1 MIKIPSYRDA
11 FGGMV
16 KHPNLKIIQGD
27 SGIANIPTSSTINST
42 TVAASVVVRGYDAD
56 ATTLPLHVGGVTL
69 GIAGGGTDPLLA
81 QPALGNGTTDVSLT
95 GQASNYYIDSGTT
108 VGNIGTNDPK
118 FKVIGKV
125 TGTTSVIAAKRNGAV
140 GWEIGIDASDRMYC
154 TIDDG
159 VGSAT
164 IVSAALEIGTFID
177 ADLYLDRSGSGQW
190 YVDNAASG
198 SPVVISGAALTLDSA
213 TSLSIL
219 ADSGGNSPTDF
230 GLVYFSLT
238 NSAAWFSTHLNAT
251 DHATDFYKWSG
262 LYPKRATGTALP
274 TFYTRAGS
282 ATAEKWNGTAYDI
295 LNCGAG
301 VPRVDWQSNGFKG
314 MIIEPGAV
322 TNLFQYSEDS
332 TQWTAIDAGDVFG
345 AAAGKAPNRED
356 TLVSLT
362 ADSTDGQHG
371 GIESDNPTLTAANYT
386 YSRYFLKGDND
397 LIWLEDTTVANT
409 QTWFNLAT
417 GAVGTNIGS
426 AVVDTHIKGPF
437 YSDLGDI
444 YRVGIT
450 ILGTAAAHTFNWGSS
465 VTDGD
470 ETFPGDGATVNC
482 YTWGAQCVVGNLM
495 SSYIATTGATV
506 TRPADSL
513 QYNGDNVT
521 AGQGAFVA
529 DVLID
534 DFETSTNLRIFTLDD
549 GSNQN
554 WIGSYVNTSDT
565 PAFLG
570 VNTGG
575 VEWNIGGNDDI
586 TDGDAHKIRCI
597 WETNNAKQYVDGAL
611 DGTPDTSNTPPTGIT
626 AVNIGQYWDA
636 SQSLNG
642 RIRNIQ
648 IWPWAEENLG

>member
-1 MIKIPSYRDA
+1 M
-11 FGGMV
+11 
-16 KHPNLKIIQGD
+16 IQGD
-27 SGIANIPTSSTINST
+27 SGIANIPTLSTINST

-238 NSAAWFSTHLNAT
+238 HSAAWFSTHLNAT

-282 ATAEKWNGTAYDI
+282 AYATKWNGSSYDM
-295 LNCGAG
+295 LNCAAG
-301 VPRVDWQSNGFKG
+301 VPRVDHVLDDSSAAFKG
-314 MIIEPGAV
+314 MLIEPAA
-322 TNLFQYSEDS
+322 TNLFTYSNDINNAAWVKVRSTVDTSAGTTTPDS
-332 TQWTAIDAGDVFG
+332 NIDYQGIVASSDASTTHHVSDSVTTTAVDYCFSGIFKQGDQPAIKLNNFTTGAFG
-345 AAAGKAPNRED
+345 FFD
-356 TLVSLT
+356 L
-362 ADSTDGQHG
+362 TDGTIG
-371 GIESDNPTLTAANYT
+371 TNSGLTDYGSVN
-386 YSRYFLKGDND
+386 LGGDNW
-397 LIWLEDTTVANT
+397 LIWIVMTC
-409 QTWFNLAT
+409 
-417 GAVGTNIGS
+417 
-426 AVVDTHIKGPF
+426 
-437 YSDLGDI
+437 
-444 YRVGIT
+444 
-450 ILGTAAAHTFNWGSS
+450 TAAANNFILFPCPSKTSDTFTGDDSTVSTYAAFMQIELGTKPSS
-465 VTDGD
+465 RIV
-470 ETFPGDGATVNC
+470 
-482 YTWGAQCVVGNLM
+482 
-495 SSYIATTGATV
+495 TTGATV

-534 DFETSTNLRIFTLDD
+534 DHVPDD
-549 GSNQN
+549 GMYLVFGANNAGTSYMNAFAASTTGLVRAQGFE
-554 WIGSYVNTSDT
+554 GSTQWNM
-565 PAFLG
+565 LG
-570 VNTGG
+570 ST
-575 VEWNIGGNDDI
+575 DI
-586 TDGDAHKIRCI
+586 VDGDTHKVREI
-597 WETNNAKQYVDGAL
+597 WEANNAKLYIDGSL
-611 DGTPDTSNTPPTGIT
+611 EGTPDTSSI
-626 AVNIGQYWDA
+626 AIGAFDKIDVGQNFSA
-636 SQSLNG
+636 SQQLNG